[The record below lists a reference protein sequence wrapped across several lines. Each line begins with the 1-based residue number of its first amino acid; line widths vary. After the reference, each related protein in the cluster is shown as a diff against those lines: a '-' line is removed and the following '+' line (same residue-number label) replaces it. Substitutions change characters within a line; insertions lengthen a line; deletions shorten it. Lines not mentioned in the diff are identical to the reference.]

1 MSNHSTES
9 SSGGREFRRRTHT
22 RSPRSPARD
31 GGRSNNSSTRG
42 GGGVY
47 GGRSQPRVVL
57 RERSSQQQQQQ
68 QQQPQLLPSL
78 HVVTTTSAPTNNKRI
93 SASPPPPHH
102 FAATATTNY
111 STVPLIVNTTTLSR
125 GSKHTTGSARANP
138 EPLHYAVDPPAASPP
153 SPKTTPVP
161 TACPYLVHLM
171 NACQEHLDSVHNHA
185 LSCETL
191 PGSDKDVG
199 DTDAHKDTTETC
211 RLALDSLQRLMPAV
225 EASLATTALSPPND
239 DIAILCDFY
248 NNTMAGGFCPDA
260 PNLWKDAQHGK
271 LVVSND

>member
-1 MSNHSTES
+1 
-9 SSGGREFRRRTHT
+9 
-22 RSPRSPARD
+22 
-31 GGRSNNSSTRG
+31 
-42 GGGVY
+42 
-47 GGRSQPRVVL
+47 
-57 RERSSQQQQQQ
+57 
-68 QQQPQLLPSL
+68 
-78 HVVTTTSAPTNNKRI
+78 
-93 SASPPPPHH
+93 
-102 FAATATTNY
+102 
-111 STVPLIVNTTTLSR
+111 
-125 GSKHTTGSARANP
+125 
-138 EPLHYAVDPPAASPP
+138 
-153 SPKTTPVP
+153 
-161 TACPYLVHLM
+161 M

-211 RLALDSLQRLMPAV
+211 RLALDSLQRLLPAV

-271 LVVSND
+271 LVVSNDWIEAMGHISHAAWNDALSLSLYQQCCPVSLYCCNM

>member
-9 SSGGREFRRRTHT
+9 SSGGRESRRRTHT

-31 GGRSNNSSTRG
+31 GGRSNNSSSTRG

-57 RERSSQQQQQQ
+57 RERSSQQ

-93 SASPPPPHH
+93 SASPSPPNH

-111 STVPLIVNTTTLSR
+111 STVPLVVNTTTSSR

-211 RLALDSLQRLMPAV
+211 RLALDSLQRLLPAV